1 MKTAG
6 MTAGTKQNRLDSFFS
21 PNGIAVIGAS
31 QAEGRPGRVVIEN
44 LKTNGFAGYIYP
56 VNPRGGEILGHK
68 VYPSVAEIPAMV
80 DFAVC
85 MLPANATAQAVRD
98 CAAKGIK
105 SVVLAAGG
113 FAEIDAGEDLQA
125 ELAAVVQDT
134 GIRILG
140 PNTAG
145 HISTP
150 ANFTSS
156 FFPLGKIPAGPI
168 SYIAQT
174 GNFTGAMMRHI
185 MTAENYGVARCIG
198 LGNAVDIDE
207 ADVLEYLAGD
217 DHTGIVFAYLEDLKH
232 PTRFLDI
239 AAKMT
244 RRKPLIVLKGGATA
258 EGAKAAQSHTA
269 SLGVD
274 DRVLDGA
281 FRQAGIVRIHEFSQ
295 LFTVAKAA
303 AFMPPPA
310 GHRVGFVSPSGAFIV
325 HINDLCRQRLGLRF
339 PKFEPATLS
348 RLREISPPIV
358 NISNPVDVF
367 PSVTVH
373 GLEFAYRESM
383 EAALAD
389 KNVDA
394 VVTILILVDALGVPN
409 LDFIVDL
416 ARRYREKPI
425 YVSFSG
431 DDRCNAEAKAF
442 LEPQGIP
449 TFPRIED
456 PFHALDV
463 MARCRAAMNRN

>member
-1 MKTAG
+1 MINPMEKKISG
-6 MTAGTKQNRLDSFFS
+6 LDSFFE
-21 PNGIAVIGAS
+21 PDGIAIVGAS
-31 QAEGRPGRVVIEN
+31 AAEGRPGRVVIEN
-44 LKTNGFAGYIYP
+44 LLTNGFAGKIYP

-68 VYPSVAEIPAMV
+68 VYPTVHDIPGAVHM
-80 DFAVC
+80 AVC
-85 MLPANATAQAVRD
+85 MLPAAATAQAVRD

-125 ELAAVVQDT
+125 ELAAVVKDT

-150 ANFTSS
+150 ANFTTS

-207 ADVLEYLAGD
+207 SDVLEYLAAD
-217 DHTGIVFAYLEDLKH
+217 ERTGTVFAYLEDIKQ
-232 PTRFLDI
+232 PKRFLDI

-244 RRKPLIVLKGGATA
+244 RKKPLIVLKGGATA

-269 SLGVD
+269 SLGAD

-281 FRQAGIVRIHEFSQ
+281 FRQAGIVRIEEFSQ

-303 AFMPPPA
+303 AFMPLPK
-310 GHRVGFVSPSGAFIV
+310 GNRVGFVSPSGAFIV
-325 HINDLCRQRLGLRF
+325 HTMDLCRQRLSLEF
-339 PKFEPATLS
+339 PKFEPATLA
-348 RLREISPPIV
+348 RLKEISPPIV

-394 VVTILILVDALGVPN
+394 VVTILILVDALGVPK

-416 ARRYREKPI
+416 ARRYPDKPI

-442 LEPQGIP
+442 LEPRGVP

-463 MARCRAAMNRN
+463 MARCRASMNRK

>member
-1 MKTAG
+1 MATG
-6 MTAGTKQNRLDSFFS
+6 NQVNRLDSFFD
-21 PNGIAVIGAS
+21 PNAIAIVGAS
-31 QAEGRPGRVVIEN
+31 KAEGRPGRVVIEN
-44 LKTNGFAGYIYP
+44 LKTNRFTGNIYP

-68 VYPSVAEIPAMV
+68 VHKSIDDIPGNT
-80 DFAVC
+80 DLAVC
-85 MLPANATAQAVRD
+85 MLPAQATVQAVQD

-125 ELAAVVQDT
+125 ELAAVAKQT
-134 GIRILG
+134 GVRILG

-150 ANFTSS
+150 ANFTTS
-156 FFPLGKIPAGPI
+156 FFPLGKIPYGPI

-185 MTAENYGVARCIG
+185 MTAENYGVSRCVG

-207 ADVLEYLAGD
+207 ADVLEFLAGD
-217 DHTGIVFAYLEDLKH
+217 DRTGTVFAYLEDLKH
-232 PTRFLDI
+232 PKRFLDI
-239 AAKMT
+239 ASKMT

-269 SLGVD
+269 SLGAD

-281 FRQAGIVRIHEFSQ
+281 FRQAGIVRIDEFSQ

-303 AFMPPPA
+303 AFMPPPK
-310 GHRVGFVSPSGAFIV
+310 GNRVGFVSPSGAFIV
-325 HINDLCRQRLGLRF
+325 HTRDLCRQRLSLEF
-339 PKFEPATLS
+339 PDFEPATLA
-348 RLREISPPIV
+348 RLKDISPPIV

-367 PSVTVH
+367 PSATVH

-389 KNVDA
+389 KNIDA
-394 VVTILILVDALGVPN
+394 VVTILILVDVLGVPK

-416 ARRYREKPI
+416 ARRYPDKPI

-431 DDRCNAEAKAF
+431 DDRCNADAKAF

-463 MARCRAAMNRN
+463 MARCRAAMNRK